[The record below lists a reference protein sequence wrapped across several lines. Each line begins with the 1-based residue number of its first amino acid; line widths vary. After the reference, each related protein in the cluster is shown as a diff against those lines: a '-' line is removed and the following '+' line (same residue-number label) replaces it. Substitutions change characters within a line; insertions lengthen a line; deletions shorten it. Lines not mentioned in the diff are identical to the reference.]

1 MSKTAVVTG
10 ASGNLGPIWVNT
22 LRMLGYRVF
31 GIDLPEYDVS
41 DMKSVAIAARNCVQQ
56 LGTPEVIVN
65 NAAIDN
71 PPGSGASFFGNFSEI
86 IAVNLTGAVNVTQC
100 FLPNMIINQK
110 GLIVNIGS
118 IQGYGGADWHNYD
131 DFFEK
136 PCGYNLSKWGLRGF
150 TKSLSTEYSRYGI
163 RAVTISFGCVDT
175 PKIKQDFK
183 EKYLQRVPLGR
194 MISRESLE
202 SSLIYAVTCPDLTGV
217 DWRIDGGL
225 GAWA

>member
-10 ASGNLGPIWVNT
+10 SSGNLGPIWVNT

-31 GIDLPEYDVS
+31 GIDLPHYDVS

-100 FLPNMIINQK
+100 FLPNMIQQKK

-118 IQGYGGADWHNYD
+118 IQGNIGADYRNYPTD
-131 DFFEK
+131 FEK
-136 PCGYNLSKWGLRGF
+136 PVAYNCSKAALIQLSRSITVQYG
-150 TKSLSTEYSRYGI
+150 RYNVRSVTLAFSAYDGGKLKPEFLDKFLKNVPLN
-163 RAVTISFGCVDT
+163 RTIS
-175 PKIKQDFK
+175 K
-183 EKYLQRVPLGR
+183 
-194 MISRESLE
+194 ESLE
-202 SSLIYAVTCPDLTGV
+202 ASLIYAINCPELAGHQV
-217 DWRIDGGL
+217 LCDGGYT
-225 GAWA
+225 AW